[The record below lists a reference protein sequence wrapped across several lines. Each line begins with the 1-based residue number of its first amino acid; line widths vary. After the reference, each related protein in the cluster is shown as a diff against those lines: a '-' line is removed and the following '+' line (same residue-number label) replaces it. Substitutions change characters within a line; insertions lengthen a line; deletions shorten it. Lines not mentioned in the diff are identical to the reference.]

1 MEEKKTKKK
10 WGKWVLLAFVLYCV
24 IGGAM
29 GMRMAEQMMGGP
41 AGGRFCPRCRKMV
54 QSAFC
59 PDCGTQTV

>member
-1 MEEKKTKKK
+1 MADSF
-10 WGKWVLLAFVLYCV
+10 GKENTSGQAAASGMAL
-24 IGGAM
+24 AM
-29 GMRMAEQMMGGP
+29 GMRMADQMMGGP